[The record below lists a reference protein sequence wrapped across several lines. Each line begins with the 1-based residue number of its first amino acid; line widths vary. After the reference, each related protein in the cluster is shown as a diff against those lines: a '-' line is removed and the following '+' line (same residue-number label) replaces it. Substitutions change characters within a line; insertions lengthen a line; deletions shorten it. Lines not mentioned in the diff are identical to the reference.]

1 MHQIMVTKGDG
12 TIQPLDYD
20 KLQFALRKSGASSSL
35 VREVIEAIEPEFYTN
50 IPTAKIY
57 ALAFKELTALRPG
70 AAARFGLKA
79 ALAKFGP
86 EGYPFE
92 TFIGALL
99 KGRGYSTLLRQT
111 VRGKCISHEIDVIA
125 SRGETQGHKATKCI
139 VECKFH
145 NLPHAKCHIQSALY
159 SWARFLDVRDAS
171 PDIDSAWLAT
181 NTKFSSDVI
190 QYSDCVGLKLLG
202 WSFPSHE
209 SIQVRIEENQLYPI
223 TVLSG
228 INGRNFSKLHSIGII
243 LVKELASA
251 PNDLLLSSGLQPRET
266 EPLKQ
271 EAKKVLSN
279 KG

>member
-1 MHQIMVTKGDG
+1 MRQIMVTKGDG
-12 TIQPLDYD
+12 TTEPLDYD
-20 KLQFALRKSGASSSL
+20 KLQFALKKSGASGSL
-35 VREVIEAIEPEFYTN
+35 VREVIEEIEPKFYTN

-57 ALAFKELTALRPG
+57 ALAFNELTRLRPG

-79 ALAKFGP
+79 SLAKFGP
-86 EGYPFE
+86 DGYPFE

-99 KGRGYSTLLRQT
+99 KGRGYSTLLRQI
-111 VRGKCISHEIDVIA
+111 VRGKCISHEIDVVA
-125 SRGETQGHKATKCI
+125 SRGATQGHTPTKCM

-145 NLPHAKCHIQSALY
+145 NLPHMKCHIQSALY
-159 SWARFLDVRDAS
+159 SWARFLDVREAN
-171 PDIDSAWLAT
+171 PGIDSVWLAT

-190 QYSDCVGLKLLG
+190 QYADCVGLKLLG

-228 INGRNFSKLHSIGII
+228 INARNFSKLHSIGII

-251 PNDLLLSSGLQPRET
+251 PNELLLSSGLQPRET

-271 EAKKVLSN
+271 EAKKVLSSRS
-279 KG
+279 